1 MPPLSLHKI
10 IMLFLDKWFHFVDQ
24 TALEFTV
31 WPGLASNLGSSL
43 FSFLNAGITG
53 ADYLRKPLFYLC
65 LLVLMS
71 AQKNNNIH
79 FQVKVCWD
87 V

>member
-24 TALEFTV
+24 AALEFTV

-53 ADYLRKPLFYLC
+53 ADY
-65 LLVLMS
+65 
-71 AQKNNNIH
+71 
-79 FQVKVCWD
+79 
-87 V
+87 